1 MKFYKK
7 KFSAQNDI
15 LTLELKYWILENNF
29 SISFMIYIDQ
39 FLNVV
44 LIVYLLHLKIA
55 AVYTNDQYYKIIK
68 IKTITKNH

>member
-29 SISFMIYIDQ
+29 SIS
-39 FLNVV
+39 
-44 LIVYLLHLKIA
+44 LHDL
-55 AVYTNDQYYKIIK
+55 YR
-68 IKTITKNH
+68 

>member
-1 MKFYKK
+1 
-7 KFSAQNDI
+7 
-15 LTLELKYWILENNF
+15 
-29 SISFMIYIDQ
+29 MIYIDQ

-44 LIVYLLHLKIA
+44 LIVYLLHLKIT